1 MELFKNVNGREI
13 LLGLVE
19 AIQKNKAYLGE
30 VDGLIGDGD
39 HGMNMNKGFTLYAQ
53 ELGAAQTSFTDGLND
68 LGLVLFNKI
77 GGSMGPI
84 YGTMLTE
91 MADAGAGEAVID
103 LLLFTKM
110 MRAALEGLY
119 GIVDAR
125 PGDKTLVD
133 TLFPAVQALEQ
144 AQGQPFGAALLA
156 MKTAAYNGWQSTKGM
171 VAKYG
176 RAARLGDRSRGV
188 LDAGATSCYIIL
200 NAMADGILRGLEEA
214 RA

>member
-1 MELFKNVNGREI
+1 
-13 LLGLVE
+13 
-19 AIQKNKAYLGE
+19 
-30 VDGLIGDGD
+30 
-39 HGMNMNKGFTLYAQ
+39 
-53 ELGAAQTSFTDGLND
+53 
-68 LGLVLFNKI
+68 
-77 GGSMGPI
+77 
-84 YGTMLTE
+84 MLTE
-91 MADAGAGEAVID
+91 MADAGAGAAVID
-103 LLLFTKM
+103 LPLFTKM

-133 TLFPAVQALEQ
+133 TLFPAVQALAQ
-144 AQGQPFGAALLA
+144 AQGQSFGAALLA

-200 NAMADGILRGLEEA
+200 NAMADGILGALEGA
-214 RA
+214 